1 MLRVFKDL
9 FDSMLLAPHEAGAA
23 DRAHHLQLAA
33 AVLLVEVM
41 RADARCGPAE
51 RLAVVRS
58 LRETF
63 ALAEQD
69 TRDLVAL
76 AEEASRTANDFFQF
90 TSVIND
96 SFDQDEKVRMVQA
109 LWRVAYAD
117 GLLQAEENHVIS
129 RLAELLHVPHGD
141 SIAMKMR
148 ARDERR

>member
-9 FDSMLLAPHEAGAA
+9 FDSMLLAPREPAAERAGHV
-23 DRAHHLQLAA
+23 RLAA

-63 ALAEQD
+63 GLAEQE

-96 SFDQDEKVRMVQA
+96 SFEQDEKVRMVES

-117 GLLQAEENHVIS
+117 GTLQAEENHVVS

-141 SIAMKMR
+141 YIVAKMR
-148 ARDERR
+148 AQEERG

>member
-9 FDSMLLAPHEAGAA
+9 FDSVLAAPEPTPAE
-23 DRAHHLQLAA
+23 RAHQLQLAT

-41 RADARCGPAE
+41 RADARRGPAE

-58 LRETF
+58 LRRAF
-63 ALAEQD
+63 GLAEQE

-76 AEEASRTANDFFQF
+76 AEETSRTANDFFQF

-96 SFDQDEKVRMVQA
+96 GFGQDEKVRIVEA

-117 GLLQAEENHVIS
+117 GTLAAEEHHVIS
-129 RLAELLHVPHGD
+129 RLAELLHVTHGEY
-141 SIAMKMR
+141 IAAKMR
-148 ARDERR
+148 ARPDGG